1 MFVYIFRA
9 SLISPTN
16 QNSIREED
24 NEIDEEDKNNLSEN
38 ISTFTPTKT
47 AETPTPVEPPT
58 VPKTDK
64 VESLVKAVNNN
75 KSSTAE
81 RSLSTVETPPP
92 IAVSVLNRKFS
103 EAGLNSANK
112 PIVTF
117 TNQDSANA
125 GPPPVRRKSSELST
139 SMRSR
144 LEAFISPSSSTAVSS
159 GGSTLDSREKSAG
172 DHTPEPD
179 EKFHEKLSTFRKI
192 SEGTKEEEIMQRKPK
207 LSYSSLIAVRTFCFD
222 FCSNPFNQIYSPH
235 PQLVLHAP
243 LTSIFTTFVMM
254 P

>member
-1 MFVYIFRA
+1 MFVCIFRA

-64 VESLVKAVNNN
+64 VESLVKAVNN

-81 RSLSTVETPPP
+81 RSLSTVEAPPP

-144 LEAFISPSSSTAVSS
+144 LEAFISPSSSTVVSS

-207 LSYSSLIAVRTFCFD
+207 LSYSSLIAVRTLFAVAILC
-222 FCSNPFNQIYSPH
+222 NQINSPYPH
-235 PQLVLHAP
+235 PLWDKMLKISKSHLLSAV
-243 LTSIFTTFVMM
+243 SK
-254 P
+254 